1 MALRSVRTWRY
12 VLLGHGV
19 TLLRTWRYV
28 QLGLN
33 VTSSNI
39 TFMLCNCTMGHSSFC
54 STLIAVIMDDTE
66 WSRYFD
72 YVIQFLRGAKRQ
84 YGVGNEHFADYVVER
99 LDLCISTCASVIDHM
114 VPINGTTNSDEV
126 PVVEEYRSEACRL
139 LDCLK
144 AIQVEWRDYRKVID
158 ARVCDF
164 SFQAGTVRSGTR
176 GRPRFNI
183 SKDQLEYLSSL
194 AFGVRRQLLIFV
206 HCIHR

>member
-1 MALRSVRTWRY
+1 
-12 VLLGHGV
+12 
-19 TLLRTWRYV
+19 
-28 QLGLN
+28 
-33 VTSSNI
+33 
-39 TFMLCNCTMGHSSFC
+39 
-54 STLIAVIMDDTE
+54 MDDTE

-114 VPINGTTNSDEV
+114 VPNGTINSDEV
-126 PVVEEYRSEACRL
+126 PIVEEYRSEASRL

-194 AFGVRRQLLIFV
+194 AFSWTEIASLLGVSRMSIYRYKYSFVVQVLPLIVF
-206 HCIHR
+206 HQCSACSKYLDIEYQEID